1 MTLLEKRLGNSSYVS
16 VTAAGVDYSRF
27 DFDQFKEKLYS
38 GFWDFQGE
46 FGIQIE
52 DQQQRKSELYG
63 VFRPFRRRAALTKP
77 LQVEGLHDEGVTF
90 SSELLDQLGTFF
102 RRLAAIDPPT
112 RESTT
117 YWEGEFKKVL
127 VTRIM
132 PERQWWKGMFI
143 DLYVQ
148 SDSVIDR
155 LSLMDERSRRV
166 LHESDH
172 WQRYEIVRRYV
183 RTVQEEAG
191 HYRKEKNELR
201 YTDTLNLLQ
210 RHASYLR
217 PALFRNGDD
226 YQYFLLGFHH
236 ANFHIED
243 IHANVLKYFAEQR
256 TLEGYVS
263 QFNVAA
269 RKLELFGSNE
279 IKLGRHHQIFGK
291 DVTKDELNDSY
302 DKVAKSGKKMR
313 SPITISDDLWSLG
326 FLTLKRKRWRSLE
339 SSKASYA
346 LLKIKG
352 RKPVLQTTLP
362 GIEQKVELE
371 EEDFSPRK
379 APELFF

>member
-90 SSELLDQLGTFF
+90 SSELLNQLGTFF

-117 YWEGEFKKVL
+117 YWEGEFKKVS

-132 PERQWWKGMFI
+132 PERRWWKGMFI

-148 SDSVIDR
+148 NDSVIDR

-166 LHESDH
+166 LHERDH
-172 WQRYEIVRRYV
+172 WQRYGIV
-183 RTVQEEAG
+183 
-191 HYRKEKNELR
+191 
-201 YTDTLNLLQ
+201 
-210 RHASYLR
+210 
-217 PALFRNGDD
+217 
-226 YQYFLLGFHH
+226 
-236 ANFHIED
+236 
-243 IHANVLKYFAEQR
+243 
-256 TLEGYVS
+256 
-263 QFNVAA
+263 
-269 RKLELFGSNE
+269 
-279 IKLGRHHQIFGK
+279 
-291 DVTKDELNDSY
+291 
-302 DKVAKSGKKMR
+302 
-313 SPITISDDLWSLG
+313 
-326 FLTLKRKRWRSLE
+326 
-339 SSKASYA
+339 
-346 LLKIKG
+346 
-352 RKPVLQTTLP
+352 
-362 GIEQKVELE
+362 
-371 EEDFSPRK
+371 
-379 APELFF
+379 